1 MNLIKNVFSRE
12 LTALIKSGDTT
23 DINNIDRDLEELL
36 VSGIYAMEKKHLL
49 WVVGENENL
58 REKREKLKS
67 WLRFLGLKEFSIRFY
82 TKPFEDPYINNNSHF
97 NAIGN
102 KMHLVSALLDN
113 KRLIVLTSRSALSIK
128 IEKREAL
135 KEFFFK
141 LTVDQ
146 AVTRPDLTGKLV
158 SMGYRA
164 RGIVEEKGDVAW
176 RGSIVDVFP
185 LNSRHPARIEIE
197 DNRIISIR
205 WFNPDTQKSIEQLK
219 YILFPTAGFFLDFEK
234 NTDYFQNRK
243 IGMVHLPNLLKN
255 YRLIVS
261 DRRKIA
267 DEFHKLLAHY
277 DKIYEISQEKK
288 ENSNVSM
295 LPEPREIFD
304 FPLDREKLLSIN
316 ETYDNVTSSAEWVKS
331 RHSIIDFDQ
340 EDIGTIK
347 DKIEHNGYSLSLF
360 SRKQKIVDNLQEY
373 FERFQYFDTELP
385 CSFEN
390 TRTNSLFVTHKNFQ
404 FLEKIETARKSEEIK
419 SENLAR
425 EIQVD
430 DLVVHQRH
438 GIGKFVGFKNLGFEN
453 NVSEFLKIEY
463 ANNEFLYVPVYE
475 LDVLS
480 KYVAFEGFKPQLDK
494 MGGSSWRQ
502 KQKKAKNS
510 IITFAKELL
519 QLYALRKT
527 IKGRSYHRDQEM
539 EDRLEQEFQFVETE
553 DQKRAI
559 RDVLNDLE
567 ADYPMDRLICGDVSF
582 GKTEVALRAAF
593 RVVTGGKQ
601 AAVLCPTTVLAYQH
615 YTTFKKRFASFPISI
630 AMLSRMVSTK
640 EKNAICKGLAEGRI
654 DIVIGTHSLIA
665 KDLKFKRLG
674 LYIIDEEQRFG
685 VFQKEKLKTNREDID
700 ALSLSATPIPR
711 TMSLSLAGLQD
722 ISPIQ
727 TPPIGRVAIKNYVG
741 WFSREV
747 LVSAVLTEM
756 ERDGLV
762 FIIYNNIEK
771 IYNFQEQL
779 RQWLPDVESA
789 VIHAQMES
797 DAIEN
802 NLMAFIDKKYRVL
815 ISTTII
821 ENGIDIPDVNTLIV
835 LGADRFGL
843 TQLYQLRGRIGR
855 GNRQAFAYFLIHT
868 SALSDK
874 ARVRLDAIRE
884 FTELGSGY
892 KLAEFDL
899 KLRGAGSLL
908 GNKQHGHI
916 EALGFDYYHR
926 LLNKTVRE
934 LKGEIEKEKE
944 PQIKINFSYSIEAE
958 YIPNSAERITVYRRI
973 LEAVDFDDL
982 DELRLELEDRYGRL
996 PQSMEKIFFAGMIRV
1011 LTRQCHFE
1019 EVEVFPD
1026 KVKIRFPEITTGES
1040 LVDRRFL
1047 VKFREFDMEI
1057 LDKRTS
1063 IFNFTDYREF
1073 IEQFR
1078 TTWPMD
1084 CDPAPQGTGK

>member
-1 MNLIKNVFSRE
+1 MSFIENVFSRQ
-12 LTALIKSGDTT
+12 LMDLIKSSDTT

-36 VSGIYAMEKKHLL
+36 VAGIFAKEKRHLI

-58 REKREKLKS
+58 LEKRQKLKS
-67 WLRFLGLKEFSIRFY
+67 WLRFLGVKEYSIRYY
-82 TKPFEDPYINNNSHF
+82 TKPFEDPYINNNIHV

-102 KMHLVSALLDN
+102 KVYLVSALLDN

-128 IEKREAL
+128 IEKRTQL
-135 KEFFFK
+135 KDFFLK
-141 LTVDQ
+141 VAVDQ
-146 AVTRPDLTGKLV
+146 AATRPDLTGKLI

-176 RGSIVDVFP
+176 RGSIVDIFP

-197 DNRIISIR
+197 GDRIISIR
-205 WFNPDTQKSIEQLK
+205 WFNPDTQKSIEQIK
-219 YILFPTAGFFLDFEK
+219 YCLFPTARFFLDFET
-234 NTDYFQNRK
+234 NADYFQSRK
-243 IGMVHLPNLLKN
+243 NGMIHLNQLLKD
-255 YRLIVS
+255 YRLIIS
-261 DRRKIA
+261 DRKKIN
-267 DEFHKLLAHY
+267 DEFQKLLIHY
-277 DKIYEISQEKK
+277 EKIYEISQEKK

-304 FPLDREKLLSIN
+304 FPLDQEKSASIN
-316 ETYDNVTSSAEWVKS
+316 ETYDNISSPMELVKL

-347 DKIEHNGYSLSLF
+347 DKIEHNDYHLSLF
-360 SRKQKIVDNLQEY
+360 SRKQKIIDNLREY
-373 FERFQYFDTELP
+373 FEQFNYFDTELP
-385 CSFEN
+385 YSFEN
-390 TRTNSLFVTHKNFQ
+390 TRTNTLFVTHRNFQ
-404 FLEKIETARKSEEIK
+404 FHEKIESSAKSEEIK

-425 EIQVD
+425 EIQIND
-430 DLVVHQRH
+430 IVVHQKH
-438 GIGKFVGFKNLGFEN
+438 GIGKFVGFKNLGFEG
-453 NVSEFLKIEY
+453 NVTEFLKIEY

-494 MGGSSWRQ
+494 MGGSTWRM

-510 IITFAKELL
+510 IIVFAKELL
-519 QLYALRKT
+519 QLYAMRKT
-527 IKGRSYHRDQEM
+527 IKGRSYHKDYEM
-539 EDRLEQEFQFVETE
+539 EERLEQDFQFVETE

-601 AAVLCPTTVLAYQH
+601 VAVLCPTTVLAYQH
-615 YTTFKKRFASFPISI
+615 YTTFKKRFASFPITI
-630 AMLSRMVSTK
+630 AMLSRMVSNK
-640 EKNAICKGLAEGRI
+640 KKNSILNDLADGRI
-654 DIVIGTHSLIA
+654 DIIIGTHALIA
-665 KDLKFKRLG
+665 RDMKFKRLG

-685 VFQKEKLKTNREDID
+685 VFQKEKLKKNREDID

-711 TMSLSLAGLQD
+711 TLSLSMAGLQD

-747 LVSAVLTEM
+747 VVSAVLNEM
-756 ERDGLV
+756 ERDGQV
-762 FIIYNNIEK
+762 FIIYNNIDK
-771 IYNFQEQL
+771 IFSFQEQL
-779 RQWLPDVESA
+779 RNWLPDVDSI
-789 VIHAQMES
+789 VIHAQMRS
-797 DAIEN
+797 DVIEK
-802 NLMAFIDKKYRVL
+802 NLMDFIDKKYRVL

-835 LGADRFGL
+835 LNADRFGL

-868 SALSDK
+868 NTITEK
-874 ARVRLDAIRE
+874 AKIRLEAIRD
-884 FTELGSGY
+884 FAELGSGY
-892 KLAEFDL
+892 KLAEYDL

-926 LLNKTVRE
+926 LLNKTVKE

-944 PQIKINFSYSIEAE
+944 SQIKINFSYSIEAD
-958 YIPNSAERITVYRRI
+958 YIPNSTERISVYRRI
-973 LEAVDFDDL
+973 LEAIDFDEL
-982 DELRLELEDRYGRL
+982 DDLRLELEDRYGRL
-996 PQSMEKIFFAGMIRV
+996 PQSMEKIFYAGMIRV
-1011 LTRQCHFE
+1011 LSKQCHLE

-1078 TTWPMD
+1078 HIWPD
-1084 CDPAPQGTGK
+1084 CSK

>member
-1 MNLIKNVFSRE
+1 MNFIKNVFSRE
-12 LTALIKSGDTT
+12 LMDLIKSSNTT

-36 VSGIYAMEKKHLL
+36 VAGIFAQEKRHLI

-58 REKREKLKS
+58 LEKRQKLKS
-67 WLRFLGLKEFSIRFY
+67 WLRFLGVKEYCIRYY
-82 TKPFEDPYINNNSHF
+82 TKPFEDPYINNNIHF

-102 KMHLVSALLDN
+102 KVYLVSALLDN

-128 IEKREAL
+128 IEKRTQL
-135 KEFFFK
+135 KDFFLK
-141 LTVDQ
+141 VAVDQ
-146 AVTRPDLTGKLV
+146 IATRPDLTGKLI

-164 RGIVEEKGDVAW
+164 RSIVEEKGDVAW

-197 DNRIISIR
+197 GDRIISIR
-205 WFNPDTQKSIEQLK
+205 WFNPDTQKSIEQIK
-219 YILFPTAGFFLDFEK
+219 YCLFPTARFFLDYET
-234 NTDYFQNRK
+234 NADYFQSRK
-243 IGMVHLPNLLKN
+243 TGMVHLNQLLKD

-261 DRRKIA
+261 DRKKIN
-267 DEFHKLLAHY
+267 DEFQKLLIHY

-295 LPEPREIFD
+295 LPNPLEIFD
-304 FPLDREKLLSIN
+304 FPLDQEKLSSIN
-316 ETYDNVTSSAEWVKS
+316 ETYDNISSSTELVKL

-347 DKIEHNGYSLSLF
+347 DKIEHNDYHLSLF
-360 SRKQKIVDNLQEY
+360 SRKQKIIDNLREY
-373 FERFQYFDTELP
+373 FEHFNYFDTELP
-385 CSFEN
+385 YSFEN
-390 TRTNSLFVTHKNFQ
+390 TRTNTLFVTHRNFQ
-404 FLEKIETARKSEEIK
+404 FHEKIESSAKSEELK

-425 EIQVD
+425 EIQVN
-430 DLVVHQRH
+430 DLVVHQKH
-438 GIGKFVGFKNLGFEN
+438 GIGKFVGFKNLGFEG
-453 NVSEFLKIEY
+453 NVTEFLKIEY

-480 KYVAFEGFKPQLDK
+480 KYVAFEGFNPQLDK
-494 MGGSSWRQ
+494 MGGSTWRM

-510 IITFAKELL
+510 IIVFAKELL
-519 QLYALRKT
+519 QLYAMRKT
-527 IKGRSYHRDQEM
+527 IKGRSYHKDYEM
-539 EDRLEQEFQFVETE
+539 EERLEQGFQFVETE

-559 RDVLNDLE
+559 RDVLTDLE
-567 ADYPMDRLICGDVSF
+567 AEYPMDRLICGDVSF

-601 AAVLCPTTVLAYQH
+601 VAVLCPTTVLAYQH

-630 AMLSRMVSTK
+630 AMLSRMVSNRK
-640 EKNAICKGLAEGRI
+640 KNSILKDLAEGRI
-654 DIVIGTHSLIA
+654 DIIIGTHALIS
-665 KDLKFKRLG
+665 KDMNFKRLG

-685 VFQKEKLKTNREDID
+685 VFQKEKLKKDREDID

-711 TMSLSLAGLQD
+711 TLSLSMAGLQD

-747 LVSAVLTEM
+747 VVSALLNEM
-756 ERDGLV
+756 ERDGQV

-771 IYNFQEQL
+771 IYSFQKQL
-779 RQWLPDVESA
+779 QNWLPDVDSI
-789 VIHAQMES
+789 VIHAQMHS
-797 DAIEN
+797 DIIEK
-802 NLMAFIDKKYRVL
+802 NLMDFIDKKYRVL

-835 LGADRFGL
+835 LNADRFGL

-855 GNRQAFAYFLIHT
+855 GNRQAFAYFLIQSNT
-868 SALSDK
+868 ISEK
-874 ARVRLDAIRE
+874 AKVRLDAIRE
-884 FTELGSGY
+884 FAELGSGY

-926 LLNKTVRE
+926 LLNKTVKE

-944 PQIKINFSYSIEAE
+944 SQIKINFSYSIEAE
-958 YIPNSAERITVYRRI
+958 YIPNSTERITVYRRI
-973 LEAVDFDDL
+973 LEAKDFDEL
-982 DELRLELEDRYGRL
+982 DDLRLELEDRYGRL
-996 PQSMEKIFFAGMIRV
+996 PQSMEKIFYAGMIRV
-1011 LTRQCHFE
+1011 LSKQCHLE

-1078 TTWPMD
+1078 NVWPD
-1084 CDPAPQGTGK
+1084 CS